1 MKKTF
6 QELFNGNET
15 FLMEGALGERLKHE
29 YHLDISNEVAMASLV
44 YQKNGCAAL
53 RNLWLQY
60 LTIAKQYNL
69 PFLATTPTRRANR
82 ERVKQGGYTESIIGD
97 NVKFIRAVLNEIDH
111 LSYIGGL
118 MGCKGDA
125 YTGEG
130 NLPEKEAYE
139 FHCWQADCFKKAGV
153 DFLYAGIM
161 PTLPEA
167 IGMAHAMSDTGL
179 PYIISFTIRP
189 NGCLIDST
197 PIHTAIEMIDAVTP
211 TPPLCYMTNCVHP
224 RFVGEALQQ
233 PFNATPLVRKRFR
246 GIQANTA
253 ALDYD
258 EMDGSNIIKTTSS
271 PVSLA
276 ADMLDL
282 KRKFNFNIF
291 GGCCGTD
298 DSYMRE
304 IAKVISSFLIQ

>member
-6 QELFNGNET
+6 QEIFNGNET

-44 YQKNGCAAL
+44 YQKSGCAAL

-82 ERVKQGGYTESIIGD
+82 ERVKQGGYTKSIIRD
-97 NVKFIRAVLNEIDH
+97 NVKFIKAVLNEINH

-130 NLPEKEAYE
+130 NLSEDEAYE
-139 FHCWQADCFKKAGV
+139 FHRWQAECFKEADV

-161 PTLPEA
+161 PTIPEA

-189 NGCLIDST
+189 NGCLIDSI
-197 PIHTAIEMIDAVTP
+197 PINKAIEIIDAET
-211 TPPLCYMTNCVHP
+211 TNSPLCYMTNCVHP
-224 RFVGEALQQ
+224 RFVCEALQK
-233 PFNATPLVRKRFR
+233 PFNTTPIVRRRFK

-253 ALDYD
+253 ALNYD
-258 EMDGSNIIKTTSS
+258 EMDGSDLIKTTSS
-271 PVSLA
+271 PASLA
-276 ADMLDL
+276 RDILDL
-282 KRKFNFNIF
+282 KQKFGFNIF

-304 IAKVISSFLIQ
+304 IAKAII